1 MRSAKLTK
9 NCSRNGLFAQKIQYL
24 YILYSAFR
32 VELFKKPIYLRRLRQ
47 KIDAGPIILNDHT
60 NLWTICEVGIPPLL
74 MFLHCGFSISPI
86 LRRPL
91 SASRRSS
98 SFNISKFLLCFN
110 FHSSEQL
117 VKGVIGKILEL
128 TISKILSIVCYLEL
142 FKVQD
147 DIVSNWTGST
157 VFSDRPPMLILPLK
171 VIFASHLHLK

>member
-1 MRSAKLTK
+1 MLGLNWEVRNSQKTVLEMFFCTEDSIPVHFIQCLQSGVVQEADISEKATSK
-9 NCSRNGLFAQKIQYL
+9 N
-24 YILYSAFR
+24 
-32 VELFKKPIYLRRLRQ
+32 RRWTH
-47 KIDAGPIILNDHT
+47 HT

-110 FHSSEQL
+110 FLSSEQL
-117 VKGVIGKILEL
+117 VKGVIRKILEL

-142 FKVQD
+142 FEVQD

-157 VFSDRPPMLILPLK
+157 VFSDRPPMLILPIK
-171 VIFASHLHLK
+171 EICASHLHLK